1 MLTVRNNVYFHDDVT
16 TENITKLVK
25 ELEVATMYATKNK
38 MPHVHVFIQTD
49 GGNIY
54 AGFSGMR
61 HIEKNQIPVVTHV
74 DGWVASAGTFLF
86 LGGHQRVMPKY
97 SHMCIHQLRS
107 IVIGKYVDIIEE
119 KDICERIMRMMEYI
133 YNEKANIPDKVYEKL
148 MKKEM
153 VLHADECLEYKLI
166 DEIE

>member
-16 TENITKLVK
+16 TENITKLVN
-25 ELEVATMYATKNK
+25 ELNVATMYAIKNK
-38 MPHVHVFIQTD
+38 IPHVHVFIQTD

-61 HIEKNQIPVVTHV
+61 HIEKNPIPVVTHV
-74 DGWVASAGTFLF
+74 DGWVASAGTFMF
-86 LGGHQRVMPKY
+86 LGGHRRVMPKY
-97 SHMCIHQLRS
+97 SQMCIHQLRAG
-107 IVIGKYVDIIEE
+107 VIGKYVDILEE
-119 KDICERIMRMMEYI
+119 KDICERIMQMMEDI
-133 YNEKANIPDKVYEKL
+133 YKDKSSIPDRVYKKL

-153 VLHADECLEYKLI
+153 VLHADECFKYKLI

>member
-16 TENITKLVK
+16 TENITKLVN
-25 ELEVATMYATKNK
+25 ELNVATTYAMKNK
-38 MPHVHVFIQTD
+38 IPQVHVFIQTD

-61 HIEKNQIPVVTHV
+61 HIEKNPIPVVTHV
-74 DGWVASAGTFLF
+74 DGWVASAGTFMF
-86 LGGHQRVMPKY
+86 LGGHRRIMPKY
-97 SHMCIHQLRS
+97 SQMCIHQLRS
-107 IVIGKYVDIIEE
+107 IAYGKYTEIVEE
-119 KDICERIMRMMEYI
+119 TEICERIMRMMKHI
-133 YNEKANIPDKVYEKL
+133 YKEKANIPDKVYKKL

>member
-25 ELEVATMYATKNK
+25 ELDVATMYATKNK
-38 MPHVHVFIQTD
+38 IPHIHVFIQTD

-61 HIEKNQIPVVTHV
+61 HIEKNSIPVVTHV

-97 SHMCIHQLRS
+97 SQMCIHQLRAG
-107 IVIGKYVDIIEE
+107 VIGKYVDIIEE
-119 KDICERIMRMMEYI
+119 KDICERIMRMMEDI
-133 YNEKANIPDKVYEKL
+133 YKEKANIPDRVYKKL

-153 VLHADECLEYKLI
+153 VLHADECLEYNLI